1 MRAVDMR
8 DDKFERD
15 ARRMARFLV
24 WIIFACVATILIG
37 LSMTVPWL
45 GIPLTILA
53 VIAYFLAG

>member
-1 MRAVDMR
+1 MR
-8 DDKFERD
+8 DDKFDRD
-15 ARRMARFLV
+15 TRRMAHVFV

-37 LSMTVPWL
+37 MSVTIPWL